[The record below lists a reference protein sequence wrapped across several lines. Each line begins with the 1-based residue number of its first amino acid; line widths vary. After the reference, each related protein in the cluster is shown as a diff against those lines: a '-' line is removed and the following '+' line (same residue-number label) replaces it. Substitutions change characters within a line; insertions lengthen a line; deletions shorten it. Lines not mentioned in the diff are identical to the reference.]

1 MSAADLLV
9 AIILGGVLG
18 LVGQALRAIAGLKK
32 MHDTA
37 AMPSQVPAAPF
48 NASELFVSLLIGF
61 VAGVAAILATQ
72 DLTKP
77 MTVGLTAALG
87 IMAAGYAGTDF
98 IEAFMKKYLPG
109 S

>member
-1 MSAADLLV
+1 MAAADFLV
-9 AIILGGVLG
+9 AVILGGVLG
-18 LVGQALRAIAGLKK
+18 LVGQAIRAVAGLKK
-32 MHDTA
+32 MHDTST
-37 AMPSQVPAAPF
+37 MPGNPSAGQF

-61 VAGVAAILATQ
+61 VAGVAAVLITQ

-77 MTVGLTAALG
+77 MTIGLTAALG